1 MRHASDR
8 GAEAWADDEPGAL
21 APAGVGWAT
30 AVAAAEEQRREVA
43 PLGPRRHVHGR
54 PPSPSSQRTRQAH
67 ERVHKEEEER
77 RLRDE
82 MRRIIAAQAQQR
94 RKAGATAAAATAGP
108 RVGRGATQA
117 SGADAPLCQKPQLEP
132 EPEVPPPVSGSGVG
146 VASGGKDLS
155 LRSSDDPDFGV
166 SYWRR
171 SRRIMRATATPHGP
185 HHTCSSSSSSGGVGG
200 DGDTSRA
207 TWLQAAHEG
216 PVSSRSVGGGE
227 AAWTA
232 QPEPMLLVETSSES
246 SCGRERGSINTH
258 HTDSRRRTGSSR
270 VMMKMSPA
278 RRVRPGCQWPMC
290 NHRCRRRCHSSTKR
304 TGSRWR
310 SCHARTGL
318 QSHRSQSSSSSS
330 SSSSSCCNRQRSDHS
345 NLSMCTGGTRRLL
358 QAYLLHG
365 GTPPLSG

>member
-1 MRHASDR
+1 
-8 GAEAWADDEPGAL
+8 
-21 APAGVGWAT
+21 
-30 AVAAAEEQRREVA
+30 
-43 PLGPRRHVHGR
+43 
-54 PPSPSSQRTRQAH
+54 
-67 ERVHKEEEER
+67 
-77 RLRDE
+77 

-270 VMMKMSPA
+270 VVTLSPA
-278 RRVRPGCQWPMC
+278 
-290 NHRCRRRCHSSTKR
+290 SS
-304 TGSRWR
+304 R
-310 SCHARTGL
+310 SLSGNDEDVSSA
-318 QSHRSQSSSSSS
+318 QSSSGVSMAHVQSSLPPS
-330 SSSSSCCNRQRSDHS
+330 
-345 NLSMCTGGTRRLL
+345 LSQQHKKDGEPLAELSRPHGPPESPVSIQQQQQQQQQQLL
-358 QAYLLHG
+358 QPPEIRPLELEHVHG
-365 GTPPLSG
+365 RHPAPSASIPSSRRHPAVEWLERGGAVFGLRQGGPAVECPVMLRW